1 MITIITLDDAKKA
14 NYFVNQN
21 RPITYGLKIKED
33 YLRFRIK
40 KIGIIKI
47 IKNEDKDKYTYRL
60 DNLEN
65 TFNYI
70 EDILKFIYKRY
81 ILNYGSEK

>member
-1 MITIITLDDAKKA
+1 MITIITLDDAKKT
-14 NYFVNQN
+14 NNFVNQN
-21 RPITYGLKIKED
+21 RPITYGLKIEKD

-47 IKNEDKDKYTYRL
+47 IKNEDKDTYRL
-60 DNLEN
+60 DNSEN

-70 EDILKFIYKRY
+70 EDILKFIYKKY
-81 ILNYGSEK
+81 IVNYGSKK

>member
-1 MITIITLDDAKKA
+1 MITIITLDDAKKT
-14 NYFVNQN
+14 NNFVNQN
-21 RPITYGLKIKED
+21 RPITYGLKIEKD

-47 IKNEDKDKYTYRL
+47 IKNEDKDIYKL

-70 EDILKFIYKRY
+70 EDILKFIYKKY
-81 ILNYGSEK
+81 IVNYGSKK

>member
-14 NYFVNQN
+14 NDFVNQN
-21 RPITYGLKIKED
+21 RPITYGLKIEED

-47 IKNEDKDKYTYRL
+47 IKNEDTYRL
-60 DNLEN
+60 DNSEN

-70 EDILKFIYKRY
+70 EDILKFIYKKY
-81 ILNYGSEK
+81 IVNYGSKK

>member
-1 MITIITLDDAKKA
+1 MITIITLDDAKKT
-14 NYFVNQN
+14 NNFVNQN
-21 RPITYGLKIKED
+21 RSITYGLKIEKD

-47 IKNEDKDKYTYRL
+47 IKNEDKDIYKL

-70 EDILKFIYKRY
+70 EDILKFIYKKY
-81 ILNYGSEK
+81 IVNYASKK

>member
-1 MITIITLDDAKKA
+1 MITIITLDDAKKT
-14 NYFVNQN
+14 NNFVNQN
-21 RPITYGLKIKED
+21 RPITYGLKIEKD

-47 IKNEDKDKYTYRL
+47 IKNEDKDTYRL
-60 DNLEN
+60 NNSEN

-70 EDILKFIYKRY
+70 EDILKFIYKKY
-81 ILNYGSEK
+81 IVNYGSKK

>member
-1 MITIITLDDAKKA
+1 MITIITLDDAKKT
-14 NYFVNQN
+14 NNFVNQN
-21 RPITYGLKIKED
+21 RPITYGLKIEKD

-47 IKNEDKDKYTYRL
+47 IKNEDKDIYKL

-70 EDILKFIYKRY
+70 EDILKFIYKKY
-81 ILNYGSEK
+81 IVNYASKK

>member
-1 MITIITLDDAKKA
+1 MIITLDDAKKT
-14 NYFVNQN
+14 NNFVNQN
-21 RPITYGLKIKED
+21 RPITYGLKIEED

-47 IKNEDKDKYTYRL
+47 IKNEDIYRL

-65 TFNYI
+65 TFTYI
-70 EDILKFIYKRY
+70 EDILRFIYKTY
-81 ILNYGSEK
+81 ILNYDSKK

>member
-1 MITIITLDDAKKA
+1 MITIITLDDAKKT
-14 NYFVNQN
+14 NNFVNQN
-21 RPITYGLKIKED
+21 RPITYGLKIEKD

-47 IKNEDKDKYTYRL
+47 IKNEDKDTYRL
-60 DNLEN
+60 DNSEN

-70 EDILKFIYKRY
+70 EDILKFIYKKY
-81 ILNYGSEK
+81 IVNYASKK